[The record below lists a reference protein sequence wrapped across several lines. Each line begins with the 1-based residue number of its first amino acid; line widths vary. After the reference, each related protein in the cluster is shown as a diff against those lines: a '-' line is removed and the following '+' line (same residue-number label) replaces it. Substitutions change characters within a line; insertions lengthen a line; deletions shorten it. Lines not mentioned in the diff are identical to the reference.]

1 MQDGVAITVKIYIGI
16 ARVGGVRAI
25 GVFVPIRNTVVIGI
39 FGAGIGPG
47 PELIHGGKQ
56 VIVGIG
62 FGVGRIGW
70 IQPVH
75 NLPVVV
81 QIITVRIK
89 WWVLAVE

>member
-1 MQDGVAITVKIYIGI
+1 MQDGIAITVKIGIGV
-16 ARVGGVRAI
+16 ARVGWVRAI
-25 GVFVPIRNTVVIGI
+25 GVFVSIRNAVVISILGP
-39 FGAGIGPG
+39 GIGPG
-47 PELIHGGKQ
+47 PELIHGGQQ

-89 WWVLAVE
+89 WGVLAVE